1 MKLGQLTSLAVAAT
15 LLAAPALA
23 QKMPDIGFKSVGRG
37 APLAASVLD
46 YKQEVG
52 PNWIRAQGA
61 QAGPDPKE
69 PFPLNGYRPNALPKD
84 YKPLPRD
91 IYNSPDFYADKDLWS
106 DPRYFRCNSPQATEY
121 IRGVLQRPQVN
132 TSDKDA
138 DAPWGHCEISLP
150 REAIVSP
157 YGFKTAQ
164 EHYEALLK
172 ETKGR
177 GGPNVYTYENFPNA
191 EWNGVYERPNSAGG
205 RANQTN
211 WYWGRHT
218 QIPTVLSVLTPKYQQ
233 YMVQEAYHQV
243 RGNALW
249 PSTFCWP
256 EGFVRRWYPAAV
268 WEHYVIATP
277 DLVNVRAGVARNFM
291 QDIYVGRQFNMEDVP
306 KGGVPR
312 LGAAV
317 PRWYGETI
325 GFWDK
330 DTLITWTSNV
340 QAWKSHSSF
349 EWSNQMQSI
358 EIYTPIRRDGRF
370 IGVNHEAI
378 LYDPEALVE
387 PVRIVRNLHKIADY
401 GDANEEPYP
410 FIECVPTIFSVKGVN
425 TPVRPGE
432 TIEYE
437 YPDMYGR
444 PWDKIWREY
453 FEEGMSCKPDDN
465 IEELFDFRRN

>member
-1 MKLGQLTSLAVAAT
+1 MRNGKLTTLALAAALVA
-15 LLAAPALA
+15 AAPAFA

-52 PNWIRAQGA
+52 PNWIRTPGA

-69 PFPLNGYRPNALPKD
+69 PFPLNGYRPNAIPKD

-91 IYNSPDFYADKDLWS
+91 IFNSPDFYADKDLWS

-121 IRGVLQRPQVN
+121 VRGVLQRPGVN

-164 EHYEALLK
+164 EHYEALK
-172 ETKGR
+172 AETTKR
-177 GGPNVYTYENFPNA
+177 GGPNVYTYENFPAA
-191 EWNGVYERPNSAGG
+191 EWNGVYERPNRGA
-205 RANQTN
+205 ANQTN

-218 QIPTVLSVLTPKYQQ
+218 QIPTVLSVLTPKYQE

-256 EGFVRRWYPAAV
+256 EGFMRRWYPAAV
-268 WEHYVIATP
+268 SEHYIIATP
-277 DLVNVRAGVARNFM
+277 DLVNVRTGVARNFM
-291 QDIYVGRQFNMEDVP
+291 QDIYVGRDFNMEDVA

-312 LGAAV
+312 LGPQV
-317 PRWYGETI
+317 PRWYGDTI

-330 DTLITWTSNV
+330 DVLITWTSNI
-340 QAWKSHSSF
+340 QGWKSHSEF
-349 EWSNQMQSI
+349 EFSNKLQSI
-358 EIYTPIRRDGRF
+358 EIYTPIRENGKF
-370 IGVNHEAI
+370 IGLNHETI
-378 LYDPEALVE
+378 LYDEEALAT
-387 PVRIVRNLHKIADY
+387 PVRIVRNLHKTNNFADT
-401 GDANEEPYP
+401 NEVPYA
-410 FIECVPTIFSVKGVN
+410 FIECVQTIFNVEGKN
-425 TPVRPGE
+425 APLTPG
-432 TIEYE
+432 TKLEYE
-437 YPDMYGR
+437 MPDMYGR
-444 PWDKIWREY
+444 PWAKIWSEN
-453 FEEGMSCKPDDN
+453 FEQGMTKPEDTS
-465 IEELFDFRRN
+465 EEIFDFSSNK